1 MVSTTGHGNDDKSG
15 ADGVRYKNVI
25 GTYLHGPLLGKNP
38 EIADW
43 LLKTALSRKFEE
55 NVKLEPLDDSVE
67 LNANGFM
74 ANRLIK

>member
-1 MVSTTGHGNDDKSG
+1 MVSTTGHGNNDKSG